1 MERPTVRSYSIRG
14 SRITVAQRQAK
25 TALQIVHGIEFKQE
39 IIDLKAIFPKA
50 HKVIMEI
57 GFGMGEATAIIAKNH
72 PDNAYIAVDVH
83 PPGIGKLLSRIDEDK
98 LSNVKVI
105 EDVDVHPPGI
115 GKLLSR
121 IDEDKLANVK
131 VIEDDVH
138 VVLQHMF
145 ADHCL
150 DGIHLFFPDP
160 WPKKKHHKRRIVN
173 DGFLQLIHPKLKKGG
188 FIHIATDWVPYATSI
203 QEVFSNS
210 DLFAGGVIPKPEWR
224 PVTRFEDQGIDKDH
238 AVNDMYY
245 VAQ

>member
-25 TALQIVHGIEFKQE
+25 SALQMVHGIEFKQE

-50 HKVIMEI
+50 NKIIMEI

-83 PPGIGKLLSRIDEDK
+83 PPGIGKLLARIDEDK
-98 LSNVKVI
+98 LT
-105 EDVDVHPPGI
+105 
-115 GKLLSR
+115 
-121 IDEDKLANVK
+121 NVK

-138 VVLQHMF
+138 VVLEHMF

-173 DGFLQLIHPKLKKGG
+173 EGFLQLIHPKLKKSG
-188 FIHIATDWVPYATSI
+188 FIHIATDWVPYAIAI

-210 DLFAGGVIPKPEWR
+210 DLFTGGVIEKPEWR

-245 VAQ
+245 VVQ

>member
-25 TALQIVHGIEFKQE
+25 TALQMVHGIEFKQE
-39 IIDLKAIFPKA
+39 IIDLKSIFPKA
-50 HKVIMEI
+50 DKTIMEI

-98 LSNVKVI
+98 L
-105 EDVDVHPPGI
+105 
-115 GKLLSR
+115 
-121 IDEDKLANVK
+121 ANVK

-138 VVLQHMF
+138 VVLEHMF

>member
-1 MERPTVRSYSIRG
+1 MASIYFFL
-14 SRITVAQRQAK
+14 I
-25 TALQIVHGIEFKQE
+25 
-39 IIDLKAIFPKA
+39 
-50 HKVIMEI
+50 
-57 GFGMGEATAIIAKNH
+57 
-72 PDNAYIAVDVH
+72 
-83 PPGIGKLLSRIDEDK
+83 
-98 LSNVKVI
+98 
-105 EDVDVHPPGI
+105 
-115 GKLLSR
+115 
-121 IDEDKLANVK
+121 
-131 VIEDDVH
+131 
-138 VVLQHMF
+138 
-145 ADHCL
+145 HCL